1 MSEPKE
7 LFVVNTIVSQI
18 MAIDKWAL
26 PSYAAQNFDIMMG
39 DEDYQGGL
47 KFDCNGYKV
56 KGYTTIQLSW
66 DDTYTIDFY
75 GKDGSLM
82 KQSKGV
88 YFDQLVEVLDYIE
101 EQDST
106 ILKAQI
112 SLN

>member
-1 MSEPKE
+1 MSEPRE

-26 PSYAAQNFDIMMG
+26 PSYAAQNFDTMMG

-56 KGYTTIQLSW
+56 KGHTTIQLSW

-75 GKDGSLM
+75 DKDGSLM

>member
-1 MSEPKE
+1 MSEPRE

-56 KGYTTIQLSW
+56 KGHTTIQLSW

-75 GKDGSLM
+75 DKDGSLM

>member
-56 KGYTTIQLSW
+56 KGHTTIQLSW

-75 GKDGSLM
+75 DKDGSLM

-106 ILKAQI
+106 VLKAQI

>member
-1 MSEPKE
+1 MSESKE

-56 KGYTTIQLSW
+56 KGHTTIQLSW

-75 GKDGSLM
+75 DKDGSLM

>member
-1 MSEPKE
+1 MSEERE
-7 LFVVNTIVSQI
+7 LFVVNTIVGQI

-26 PSYAAQNFDIMMG
+26 PSYAAQNFEVLSSS
-39 DEDYQGGL
+39 DEYQGGL

-56 KGYTTIQLSW
+56 KGHTTIKLSW

-75 GKDGSLM
+75 DKEGSLM
-82 KQSKGV
+82 KQSRGV

-101 EQDST
+101 EQDRNV
-106 ILKAQI
+106 LEAQI

>member
-1 MSEPKE
+1 MSEPRE
-7 LFVVNTIVSQI
+7 LFVLNTIVSQI

-56 KGYTTIQLSW
+56 KGHTTIQLSW

-75 GKDGSLM
+75 DKDGSLM

-106 ILKAQI
+106 VLKAQI

>member
-1 MSEPKE
+1 MSEARE

-56 KGYTTIQLSW
+56 KGHTTIQLSW

-75 GKDGSLM
+75 DKDGSLM